1 MQTTQKRQEAET
13 WAQALLDQMTIEE
26 KAGQLAAFFPN
37 GNKRLGIP
45 HMQHGECL
53 HGMVADRAT
62 SFPQALALGCM
73 WDPELVEEVASIV
86 AKEARALGVHH
97 CFAPMLGVV
106 RDPRW
111 GRIQEAYGEDTYLV
125 TRTGVAF
132 CKGLQGMGEERLN
145 RDHIIAT
152 LKHLVADGEPEAGLN
167 GAAMEL
173 SERKLRE
180 IDLPPFEAC
189 IKEAQAASIMPAHH
203 ALNGIPCH
211 ANSHLIEDICRQE
224 FGFEGMIVSD
234 NGDIRKLYTTM
245 KVCSSLEES
254 AKLAM
259 DAGVD
264 TELAWLIP
272 WNENRIYGPA
282 LIQAVKDGLVSM
294 EQLDTA
300 VRRVL
305 LFKYEMDLLHDPCAK
320 PEQESLEACYQNV
333 EGDAHVSLAGKT
345 VYYGTKRD
353 DVEEVLQN
361 PQHDAI
367 ALKAAQK
374 AIVLLKN
381 QNALL
386 PLNVSA
392 LQTIAVLGPNSDRVL
407 LGNYATAK
415 PRHYVSV
422 LEGIRR
428 YVGRSVQ
435 VLTSQGCD
443 PDTYLAVDIPEAVAC
458 ARKADVAIL
467 VVGGNEITCM
477 ENQDVDDLNLKG
489 DQQQLIEAVYET
501 GTPVVMVLLDGRPS
515 SIEWADQHIP
525 AILEGFYLGQECGTA
540 LANVLFGEYNPGG
553 KLSVTVPRNVGQIP
567 CYYNKLIPGRAP
579 DYYQSPVKPLYPF
592 GYGLSYTRFSIHDL
606 RVVSCDPTVEEDVQ
620 LAVEITN
627 IGARAGEEVVQ
638 LYVRDEISSLVRPEK
653 ELKGFRRVF
662 LEAGETRTLSF
673 TLKNR
678 DLAFW
683 MDGRWVVEPGE
694 FTVTAGNS
702 SADEQARCTFAVRG

>member
-1 MQTTQKRQEAET
+1 MQTTQKRREAEA

-97 CFAPMLGVV
+97 CFAPMLGVA

-152 LKHLVADGEPEAGLN
+152 LKHLVADGEPEGGLN

-180 IDLPPFEAC
+180 IHLPPFEAC

-211 ANSHLIEDICRQE
+211 ANPHLIEDICRKE
-224 FGFEGMIVSD
+224 FGFDGMVVSD

-320 PEQESLEACYQNV
+320 PEQ
-333 EGDAHVSLAGKT
+333 
-345 VYYGTKRD
+345 
-353 DVEEVLQN
+353 
-361 PQHDAI
+361 
-367 ALKAAQK
+367 
-374 AIVLLKN
+374 
-381 QNALL
+381 
-386 PLNVSA
+386 
-392 LQTIAVLGPNSDRVL
+392 
-407 LGNYATAK
+407 
-415 PRHYVSV
+415 
-422 LEGIRR
+422 
-428 YVGRSVQ
+428 
-435 VLTSQGCD
+435 
-443 PDTYLAVDIPEAVAC
+443 
-458 ARKADVAIL
+458 
-467 VVGGNEITCM
+467 
-477 ENQDVDDLNLKG
+477 
-489 DQQQLIEAVYET
+489 
-501 GTPVVMVLLDGRPS
+501 
-515 SIEWADQHIP
+515 
-525 AILEGFYLGQECGTA
+525 
-540 LANVLFGEYNPGG
+540 
-553 KLSVTVPRNVGQIP
+553 
-567 CYYNKLIPGRAP
+567 
-579 DYYQSPVKPLYPF
+579 
-592 GYGLSYTRFSIHDL
+592 
-606 RVVSCDPTVEEDVQ
+606 
-620 LAVEITN
+620 
-627 IGARAGEEVVQ
+627 
-638 LYVRDEISSLVRPEK
+638 
-653 ELKGFRRVF
+653 
-662 LEAGETRTLSF
+662 
-673 TLKNR
+673 
-678 DLAFW
+678 
-683 MDGRWVVEPGE
+683 
-694 FTVTAGNS
+694 
-702 SADEQARCTFAVRG
+702 